1 MKTLDD
7 FNYDA
12 FREEIETLST
22 DGLYQF
28 RAWLKAQLR
37 KPPSE
42 RRWTRGY
49 LAEALYVLADHLEE
63 R

>member
-12 FREEIETLST
+12 FREEIEALNT
-22 DGLYQF
+22 DQLYQF
-28 RAWLKAQLR
+28 RAWLQAERR
-37 KPPSE
+37 KPPND
-42 RRWTRGY
+42 RRWTRSY
-49 LAEALYVLADHLEE
+49 LAEALHVLADHLEE